1 MELKEYINQVA
12 KRVLGWFPSFEQIK
26 FQLTLDKIIE
36 LISNKEESIK
46 KYGQSYKQIDRVG
59 NVINHYKEG
68 KSVEQSYNLL
78 KQPVEYVLYS
88 KINSTSGKIEEVE
101 TVSECSLKS
110 IVKEVK
116 QEQKNIEEFFDYE

>member
-1 MELKEYINQVA
+1 MELKEYIKQVA

-59 NVINHYKEG
+59 NAIDHYNEG
-68 KSVEQSYNLL
+68 KSVDQSYDLL
-78 KQPVEYVLYS
+78 KNAVEFVLYS
-88 KINSTSGKIEEVE
+88 KVNSTSESVNVAVK
-101 TVSECSLKS
+101 ECSLKN